1 MKALLYKDFLVLRR
15 YSVMLSIYFVLAA
28 LWCLIPAV
36 IEDDL
41 PSNGAVM
48 SCTSILVTSLIV
60 SMLPVSCLA
69 ADEGSGWMKQ
79 AMMGVPRRQYFLA
92 KCLVH
97 MLTGIASVLFSTGIV
112 LGINIWYGEI
122 TEPYV
127 LSTIL
132 FSALGAL
139 EANLYMGAVILPLT
153 VKLGAEKGR
162 FLWFFA
168 GLPIAP
174 VLFVLAGFDFWSLK
188 RIVLPL
194 LTLLLIPVAAVII
207 IVMLLLGLRWME
219 RKEL

>member
-15 YSVMLSIYFVLAA
+15 YSMILCIYFVLAGI
-28 LWCLIPAV
+28 WCLIPAV
-36 IEDDL
+36 IEEDL

-48 SCTSILVTSLIV
+48 SCGAILVTSLIV

-79 AMMGVPRRQYFLA
+79 AMMGGSRRQYFLA

-97 MLTGIASVLFSTGIV
+97 MLTGIAGVLLSTGIV

-122 TEPYV
+122 TAPYV

-139 EANLYMGAVILPLT
+139 EANLYMGAVMLPLT
-153 VKLGAEKGR
+153 VKFGVEKGR

-168 GLPIAP
+168 GIPIGL
-174 VLFVLAGFDFWSLK
+174 VLFVLAGVDFWSLK
-188 RIVLPL
+188 RMVLPL
-194 LTLLLIPVAAVII
+194 VTLLLIPVTSVVI
-207 IVMLLLGLRWME
+207 IVMLLLGFRWME